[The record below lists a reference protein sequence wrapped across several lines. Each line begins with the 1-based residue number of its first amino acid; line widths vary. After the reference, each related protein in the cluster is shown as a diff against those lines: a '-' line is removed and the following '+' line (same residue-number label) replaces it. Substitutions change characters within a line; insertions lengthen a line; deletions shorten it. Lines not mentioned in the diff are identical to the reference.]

1 MKMSPKARRRA
12 LVIAEFVS
20 GLMMLVC
27 IVVMILFRMHDWGL
41 PMWAAIAVFFASL
54 FGIGFFYA
62 LADEANDLIKKHD
75 EEMEM
80 IEYRKYLRRKY
91 NV

>member
-1 MKMSPKARRRA
+1 MSPKARRRA
-12 LVIAEFVS
+12 LVIAEVVS
-20 GLMMLVC
+20 GLIMFVC
-27 IVVMILFRMHDWGL
+27 IGLVIAFRMHDWGL
-41 PMWAAIAVFFASL
+41 PMWAAIAVFFVSL
-54 FGIGFFYA
+54 FGVGFFYA

-75 EEMEM
+75 KEMEM